1 MRRTAE
7 YARVFT
13 RAKGRRDGPKEAKR
27 KGDSK
32 AAAEHADNADFTKE
46 WANKGGCRWAS
57 YGEAVR
63 HGADCTVRFTARLA
77 ESAEPSSPA

>member
-13 RAKGRRDGPKEAKR
+13 RAQGRRDGPKEAKR

-57 YGEAVR
+57 
-63 HGADCTVRFTARLA
+63 
-77 ESAEPSSPA
+77 

>member
-1 MRRTAE
+1 VAGKANPGGGTALRLLVMRRTAE

-13 RAKGRRDGPKEAKR
+13 RAQGRRDGPKEAKR

-57 YGEAVR
+57 
-63 HGADCTVRFTARLA
+63 
-77 ESAEPSSPA
+77 